1 MTARDKPAEVAVPPP
16 DSVLIA
22 FTHVPDEAIARA
34 IAQALVDEKLAACV
48 NILAPCTSIYR
59 WEGEVEC
66 AQEWPLVIK
75 TTRNRFAALQARLR
89 DLHPYELP
97 DLMACTPT
105 AVLPDYAAWVIR
117 ETRRSP
123 VGTQRDSRSQRATS
137 SEK

>member
-1 MTARDKPAEVAVPPP
+1 M
-16 DSVLIA
+16 A
-22 FTHVPDEAIARA
+22 FTHVPDDQVARV

-59 WEGEVEC
+59 WQGTVEC
-66 AQEWPLVIK
+66 AQEVPLVIK

-89 DLHPYELP
+89 ELHPYEVP

-105 AVLPDYAAWVIR
+105 AVMPEYAAWVIG
-117 ETRRSP
+117 ETRRTL
-123 VGTQRDSRSQRATS
+123 VNAQRDSRNQRATS